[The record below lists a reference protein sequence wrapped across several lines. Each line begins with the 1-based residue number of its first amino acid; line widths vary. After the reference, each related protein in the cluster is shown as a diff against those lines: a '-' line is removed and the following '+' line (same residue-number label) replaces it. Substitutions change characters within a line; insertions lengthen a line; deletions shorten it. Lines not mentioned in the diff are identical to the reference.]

1 MVDVSRIRMSGP
13 LRPFAAGF
21 GEELARLG
29 YTYFSARQQ
38 LWLVAHLSR
47 WMEER
52 DLALAALTNE
62 AVQEYIAARRAA
74 GLTAF
79 RTPKALDSFMRHMR
93 GLGAIPAP
101 AAVARTATSDPAEA
115 LLIRYRE
122 YMLRERGVSAKTARD
137 YVECVRRFVASRM
150 ADGGVESAT
159 AADVTAFILGEC
171 RRRQVRAA
179 QMVVTAMRSLLRF
192 LQMEGLI
199 GGSLISAV
207 PKVPD
212 RREAMPRGMAPEQVQ
227 TLLMSCG
234 HSAFGLRDLAI
245 MLMLARLGLRAGEVA
260 GLLLDDIDWRRGEIL
275 IRGKPNRCDRL
286 PLPIDV
292 GEALVAYLRT
302 VRPANALDRHVF
314 VRLLAPHH
322 AMSPVGITHVVV
334 AAGNRT
340 GLGWVTAHRLR
351 HSAATAMLRAGA
363 SLPEIGQVLRHQRPA
378 TTALYAKVD
387 IDALRLVARPW
398 PGGAR

>member
-21 GEELARLG
+21 AEELARRG

-47 WMEER
+47 WMEGR
-52 DLALAALTNE
+52 DLALTALTDE
-62 AVQEYIAARRAA
+62 AVQDFVAARRTA
-74 GLTAF
+74 GFTAF
-79 RTPKALDSFMRHMR
+79 RTPKALDSFMRYLR
-93 GLGAIPAP
+93 GVGAIPP
-101 AAVARTATSDPAEA
+101 AAIAPTSSSDPAEA

-122 YMLRERGVSAKTARD
+122 YMLGERGVSSKTARD
-137 YVECVRRFVASRM
+137 YADCVRPFLASRM
-150 ADGGVESAT
+150 AAGGIESST

-179 QMVVTAMRSLLRF
+179 QMVVTATRSLLRF
-192 LQMEGLI
+192 LQVEGLV

-212 RREAMPRGMAPEQVQ
+212 RREAMARSMAPEQVQ
-227 TLLMSCG
+227 TLLKSCD
-234 HSAFGLRDLAI
+234 HSAFGRRDLAI

-260 GLLLDDIDWRRGEIL
+260 RLLLDDIDWRRGEIL

-292 GEALVAYLRT
+292 GEALVEYLRT
-302 VRPANALDRHVF
+302 VRAADALDRHVF
-314 VRLLAPHH
+314 IRVLAPHH
-322 AMSPVGITHVVV
+322 AMSPVGITQVVV
-334 AAGNRT
+334 AAGKRT

-387 IDALRLVARPW
+387 TDALRLLARPW
-398 PGGAR
+398 PGGVR

>member
-13 LRPFAAGF
+13 LRPFAAWF
-21 GEELARLG
+21 GEELARRG
-29 YTYFSARQQ
+29 YAYFSARQQ

-52 DLALAALTNE
+52 DLALTALTNE
-62 AVQEYIAARRAA
+62 AVQDFVAARRAA
-74 GLTAF
+74 GFTAF
-79 RTPKALDSFMRHMR
+79 RTPKALEPFMRYMR
-93 GLGAIPAP
+93 GVGAIAAP
-101 AAVARTATSDPAEA
+101 AAIAPTSSSDPAEA
-115 LLIRYRE
+115 LLSRYRE

-137 YVECVRRFVASRM
+137 YTDCVRPFLASRM
-150 ADGGVESAT
+150 AAGGVESST
-159 AADVTAFILGEC
+159 AADVTGFILGEC
-171 RRRQVRAA
+171 RRRRVRAA
-179 QMVVTAMRSLLRF
+179 QMVVTATRSLLRF
-192 LQMEGLI
+192 LQVEGLV

-212 RREAMPRGMAPEQVQ
+212 RREAMAHGLAPEQVQ
-227 TLLMSCG
+227 TLLRSCDR
-234 HSAFGLRDLAI
+234 SAFGRRDLAI

-275 IRGKPNRCDRL
+275 IHGKPNRCDRL

-292 GEALVAYLRT
+292 GEALVEYLRA
-302 VRPANALDRHVF
+302 VRPADALDRHVF
-314 VRLLAPHH
+314 IRVLAPHH
-322 AMSPVGITHVVV
+322 AMSPVGITQVVV
-334 AAGNRT
+334 AAGERT